1 VRLPMARDKEVLSGV
16 LTIFVRTLFAF
27 QRRAARR
34 DGYDNVLPGAVTF
47 VQLFGSA
54 LNCNP
59 HFHSLVMDGVFV
71 DAGVEKELVFL
82 ELMAPTQ
89 QEVEALTFKLA
100 HRVTR
105 FVTEHRERRGLDV
118 DDADLEPIDEARAR
132 TLQVPLP
139 ARPLDPA
146 ADQLGQ
152 VEPYRCAFF
161 EGFSLHAN
169 VDVPAHDRDGLL
181 RLVRY
186 GARQAFSQKQLS
198 ELPDGRLAY
207 KLKRPWGPHGAR
219 ELVLQ
224 PTELL
229 HRLAALIPRPYLNL
243 TRFHGIF
250 APNANRRNEVCPQ
263 RSPRRRAHRH
273 PVPADDDE
281 PKEPLLP
288 VPLSAPAA
296 SRIPWAELL
305 KRTMGLDVLKC
316 PRCPTGALVVLAFIT
331 DIQVVLRI
339 LSHLKL
345 PTEVPVPAPARLDPQ
360 LELEWDPTD
369 TGDELALDVEA
380 QPRGPP

>member
-1 VRLPMARDKEVLSGV
+1 
-16 LTIFVRTLFAF
+16 
-27 QRRAARR
+27 
-34 DGYDNVLPGAVTF
+34 
-47 VQLFGSA
+47 
-54 LNCNP
+54 
-59 HFHSLVMDGVFV
+59 
-71 DAGVEKELVFL
+71 
-82 ELMAPTQ
+82 
-89 QEVEALTFKLA
+89 
-100 HRVTR
+100 
-105 FVTEHRERRGLDV
+105 
-118 DDADLEPIDEARAR
+118 
-132 TLQVPLP
+132 
-139 ARPLDPA
+139 
-146 ADQLGQ
+146 
-152 VEPYRCAFF
+152 
-161 EGFSLHAN
+161 
-169 VDVPAHDRDGLL
+169 
-181 RLVRY
+181 
-186 GARQAFSQKQLS
+186 
-198 ELPDGRLAY
+198 
-207 KLKRPWGPHGAR
+207 
-219 ELVLQ
+219 VLQ

-345 PTEVPVPAPARLDPQ
+345 PTEVPVPAPARLGPQ